1 MIKDHEIYSKLLL
14 LNSENL
20 KKELVNFMDYLLT
33 KQFSETQKAPK
44 RIPQFG
50 CAKGKFRMS
59 DDFDA
64 PLDHFEDYMPG

>member
-1 MIKDHEIYSKLLL
+1 MKKDHEIYSKLLL

-20 KKELVNFMDYLLT
+20 KKELINFMDYLLT
-33 KQFSETQKAPK
+33 KQFSETQVVPK
-44 RIPQFG
+44 KIPQFG

-64 PLDHFEDYMPG
+64 YLELR

>member
-1 MIKDHEIYSKLLL
+1 MTKDHEIYSNLLL
-14 LNSENL
+14 LNSESL

-33 KQFSETQKAPK
+33 KQFSETQTVPK
-44 RIPQFG
+44 KIPQFG

-64 PLDHFEDYMPG
+64 PLDHFEL

>member
-1 MIKDHEIYSKLLL
+1 MTKDHEIYSNLLL
-14 LNSENL
+14 LNSESL

-33 KQFSETQKAPK
+33 KQFSETQTVPK
-44 RIPQFG
+44 KIPQFG

-64 PLDHFEDYMPG
+64 PSDHFEL